1 MGRATSTL
9 GPTDCG
15 ASILD
20 RSAIGLLGSAKDR
33 AGDSSFSSP
42 GADTLLPGSATCS
55 PADLSSEESPA
66 QEVILHEVWSQL
78 SVPERQR
85 FGHCFSFMLLKAL
98 GLRPCSAQ
106 EVES

>member
-15 ASILD
+15 AGILD
-20 RSAIGLLGSAKDR
+20 RSGIGLLGSAKDR

-42 GADTLLPGSATCS
+42 GADTLLPGSATS
-55 PADLSSEESPA
+55 SQADLSEKPPA

-78 SVPERQR
+78 SVHERQR

-98 GLRPCSAQ
+98 GLRPCSTQ

>member
-9 GPTDCG
+9 GPTNCG

-20 RSAIGLLGSAKDR
+20 RSAIGLLGSAEGR
-33 AGDSSFSSP
+33 TGNSSVSSLR
-42 GADTLLPGSATCS
+42 ADTLLPGSATCS
-55 PADLSSEESPA
+55 QADPSSEKTRT

-78 SVPERQR
+78 SAPERQR